1 MKKYIVYSEK
11 KLTNGKYGK
20 EKRLGGF
27 KTYTEAVYFLEELR
41 AYEKDEIEAGHIRF
55 FQRYEQIK

>member
-1 MKKYIVYSEK
+1 MKKYVVYSEK

-27 KTYTEAVYFLEELR
+27 KTHTEAVAFLEELR
-41 AYEKDEIEAGHIRF
+41 AYEKDEDIRF
-55 FQRYEQIK
+55 FQRLEQVK